1 MLLLLTLDVVRVFL
15 RVIQPSTSS
24 PVMSILIG
32 DEGIIISTS
41 AGGESGTVP
50 LEDLPDG
57 MNDIERYEFE
67 NHKILIGLLEV
78 HIMCSAY
85 LSCLRS
91 FGLC

>member
-50 LEDLPDG
+50 LEDLPV
-57 MNDIERYEFE
+57 MFEIFYCSSSLCYAVVITAVLCLLDI
-67 NHKILIGLLEV
+67 
-78 HIMCSAY
+78 IM
-85 LSCLRS
+85 
-91 FGLC
+91 